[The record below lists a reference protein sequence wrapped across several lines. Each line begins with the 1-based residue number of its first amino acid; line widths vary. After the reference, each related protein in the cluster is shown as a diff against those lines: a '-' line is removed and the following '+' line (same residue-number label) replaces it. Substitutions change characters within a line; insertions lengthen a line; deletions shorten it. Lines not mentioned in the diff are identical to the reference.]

1 MRTETA
7 TLWQHLTESTRKR
20 LIWWVWFATWL
31 LLVLALFDRS
41 FYLWV
46 VILSALHAVLF
57 LGLFSF
63 RTNPFPVQ
71 VRLAYLLWVIV
82 GSYVPGMIVLMWI
95 TTLGLPANLFLN
107 YCPLARLMLLMPWN
121 RTEPLSPNLLRRVFL
136 SRPSA
141 GRFVPNGNS

>member
-1 MRTETA
+1 MTETA
-7 TLWQHLTESTRKR
+7 TLWQYLTGSTRKR

-31 LLVLALFDRS
+31 LLILGLFDRS

-57 LGLFSF
+57 LGLFRF
-63 RTNPFPVQ
+63 RTSPFPVQ
-71 VRLAYLLWVIV
+71 VRVAYLLWVAV
-82 GSYVPGMIVLMWI
+82 GTYVPGMIVLMWI

-121 RTEPLSPNLLRRVFL
+121 RTEPLSRDLLRRVFL
-136 SRPSA
+136 SPPST
-141 GRFVPNGNS
+141 GRFVPGRNS